1 MPRYDWWVCIVLAS
15 PGIFVFIMNWAIYI
29 NNMRGKKWVS
39 SIVLFGG
46 VWIAVVCLLS
56 PIKWLALIGFTDPGV
71 WFLIIAL
78 FKELFPGTDKLVIVF
93 NRWYKSQNLA
103 KKPFTNI

>member
-1 MPRYDWWVCIVLAS
+1 MPRYDWWVYIVLAS

-56 PIKWLALIGFTDPGV
+56 PVKWLAFIGFIDPGV
-71 WFLIIAL
+71 WLLIVAL
-78 FKELFPGTDKLVIVF
+78 FKELFSGTDKF
-93 NRWYKSQNLA
+93 E
-103 KKPFTNI
+103 KK